1 MFEPEL
7 LGAPARRVVIE
18 LEVPRHTGRRICVLG
33 GHEGMTGSL

>member
-18 LEVPRHTGRRICVLG
+18 LSKKYLVIPVAAFVYSAA
-33 GHEGMTGSL
+33 MKA